1 MDDPLYEAERQRLLQ
16 QLGQQ
21 RGGVG
26 ATEILARL
34 FGGYPKNTQE
44 ASGGYVGEEPEFTAD
59 PALQS
64 TPQPVTRPSPNTARA
79 TSEWANRKRD
89 PLEVALAN
97 AQAAASGAATKRM
110 SLEQGGADAV
120 IDMLKGRGKQ
130 DLRGEYAALVKANQP
145 EAGDLLRARQGD
157 TLAPI
162 MEALLRGVSDPITG
176 QPVVGKHIAD
186 ATTNADTRAEKR
198 RAERIAQGVTG
209 MGFGKDDTSAA
220 NALMEQML
228 LAQRGRAMSEM
239 LPVDAAVAGQKM
251 AHDDALKRGEWD
263 KSVQVARI
271 AHPQGKDDPL
281 RVFNAVTER
290 IGAISDAIAK
300 QPGGATPQQQ
310 LQLQGLQGML
320 KQPRDIKYDK
330 DRAAVAKDA
339 LTSLAAGKVP
349 KGQEDA
355 VISQFVIDV
364 AEGTHTIEEAKEG
377 LRRKLLALQGGGK

>member
-1 MDDPLYEAERQRLLQ
+1 M
-16 QLGQQ
+16 
-21 RGGVG
+21 
-26 ATEILARL
+26 
-34 FGGYPKNTQE
+34 
-44 ASGGYVGEEPEFTAD
+44 
-59 PALQS
+59 
-64 TPQPVTRPSPNTARA
+64 
-79 TSEWANRKRD
+79 
-89 PLEVALAN
+89 
-97 AQAAASGAATKRM
+97 SGAATKRM
-110 SLEQGGADAV
+110 SLEQGEADKVLA
-120 IDMLKGRGKQ
+120 MLKGRGKQ

-263 KSVQVARI
+263 KAVKVAI
-271 AHPQGKDDPL
+271 AGRTPKEDPIALLERLGKKLGGVEAAIAAQGGKASPEQEFLRKGLHGLTKDDREPKQ
-281 RVFNAVTER
+281 
-290 IGAISDAIAK
+290 AK
-300 QPGGATPQQQ
+300 P
-310 LQLQGLQGML
+310 
-320 KQPRDIKYDK
+320 
-330 DRAAVAKDA
+330 V
-339 LTSLAAGKVP
+339 
-349 KGQEDA
+349 
-355 VISQFVIDV
+355 
-364 AEGTHTIEEAKEG
+364 TIEEANAVRSEILKGVSDPKNKQVQAVVEDAY
-377 LRRKLLALQGGGK
+377 LAVLGGQSAADVIRQANRALGK

>member
-130 DLRGEYAALVKANQP
+130 DLRGEYDALLKANQP

-157 TLAPI
+157 TLASI
-162 MEALLRGVSDPITG
+162 MGALLRGVSDPVTG

-251 AHDDALKRGEWD
+251 AHEDALKRGEWE
-263 KSVQVARI
+263 KALKVAQI
-271 AHPQGKDDPL
+271 SHASTQKDPFAIVDAYKK
-281 RVFNAVTER
+281 RM
-290 IGAISDAIAK
+290 GALGQALTPDQETQMMTAMMK
-300 QPGGATPQQQ
+300 QPKPEMQPGDR
-310 LQLQGLQGML
+310 L
-320 KQPRDIKYDK
+320 KYRAEYMSNFDNEYAKELRD
-330 DRAAVAKDA
+330 
-339 LTSLAAGKVP
+339 KVP
-349 KGQEDA
+349 KA
-355 VISQFVIDV
+355 VEI
-364 AEGTHTIEEAKEG
+364 
-377 LRRKLLALQGGGK
+377 RRQLDRALLAGEDPAAAYAEALSALPRKK